1 MVVRGRCTMVAVLVH
16 AVACSEGNP
25 AYVIKLASDAAVP
38 TVADAAASDTAVDAA
53 KLEALPAEAPAA
65 DQPGAADA
73 SADAAADVRS
83 DSPADTLALDSL
95 PDARPMGTGLR
106 GDYFDGVALEAGV
119 TGTLDLRR
127 VDATIDFDWGTGRP
141 SLAVDDDYFS
151 VRWTGQLMALFSEPY
166 TFTTQIDE
174 GVRLWVNG
182 ALLIDQWMTRTALS
196 QSTPIPLVAGRRYD
210 IKMEYFEG
218 TGPAMAKLYWRSTSQ
233 PMEIVPA
240 ACLFPP

>member
-1 MVVRGRCTMVAVLVH
+1 MLAVLLG
-16 AVACSEGNP
+16 CSEHNP
-25 AYVIKLASDAAVP
+25 AYQVGTEYDAAAP
-38 TVADAAASDTAVDAA
+38 SADARAIDTNDFADAAAALPVDAA
-53 KLEALPAEAPAA
+53 AA
-65 DQPGAADA
+65 DQPGAADGRA
-73 SADAAADVRS
+73 DSAPDLRADA
-83 DSPADTLALDSL
+83 PADTLAFNPL

-106 GDYFDGVALEAGV
+106 GDYFDGVELEAGV

-151 VRWTGQLMALFSEPY
+151 VRWTGQVMALFSEPY
-166 TFTTQIDE
+166 TFTTSTDD

-182 ALLIDQWMTRTALS
+182 VLLIDRWMNQTAVI
-196 QSTPIPLVAGRRYD
+196 QSTPIALVAGRRYD
-210 IKMEYFEG
+210 IKMEYFEATG
-218 TGPAMAKLYWRSTSQ
+218 TARAKLSWASTSQ